1 MAQRK
6 AHLLTVETETISEFQ
21 NEEHV
26 NSTLMKLG
34 GFTKE
39 RLFLLF
45 LDIPKFVLKKLRPW
59 FLFFQPVAEF
69 KI

>member
-6 AHLLTVETETISEFQ
+6 AHLLTVEIETISEFQ

-39 RLFLLF
+39 RLFL
-45 LDIPKFVLKKLRPW
+45 DIPKFVLKKLRPW